1 MNRDMN
7 DAVSGTSWLSPTVFH
22 EHWWLD
28 AASGGA
34 FGEVRVESGGRLAG
48 RLPFIVQRRARSFD
62 VVRIPD
68 LTHCLGPAIAAEF
81 DPPGAVKSTKGIE
94 ICSQLIA
101 QLPKAAHVWFR
112 LHPETANT
120 LAFDKAGFLSTVQWS
135 VEIAPRPEEHLWK
148 RMRDKTRNAIRRAG
162 DGLTVTTWD
171 EPAHFLDFYKDCL
184 RRSDRRNHYDDATQ
198 ASLVGEILRRRRGRV
213 LAAIR
218 PDNTPEAAILTAW
231 CERREF
237 CFMSA
242 RDPSA
247 HFGAIN
253 LLIWSAIQNAAA
265 ANRIFDMDN
274 IHVVDGALPN
284 LLMLS
289 GFGGTVVPRY
299 CVSRSSAVLNALLG
313 VRRALGR

>member
-1 MNRDMN
+1 MDLGVSGT
-7 DAVSGTSWLSPTVFH
+7 VSGTSALSPTVFH
-22 EHWWLD
+22 EPWWLE
-28 AASGGA
+28 AASGGT
-34 FGEVRVESGGRLAG
+34 FGEVIVESGGRLAG
-48 RLPFIVQRRARSFD
+48 RLPFVVQRRARSFD

-135 VEIAPRPEEHLWK
+135 VEIAPRPEEQLWK
-148 RMRDKTRNAIRRAG
+148 AMRDKTRNAIRRGG
-162 DGLTVTTWD
+162 DRLTVTAWD
-171 EPAHFLDFYKDCL
+171 EPGRFLDFYRDCL
-184 RRSDRRNHYDDATQ
+184 RRNDRRNHYDDATL
-198 ASLVGEILRRRRGRV
+198 AALAGEVLRRRRGRV

-218 PDNTPEAAILTAW
+218 PDNTPEAAILTVW
-231 CERREF
+231 CKRREF
-237 CFMSA
+237 YFMSA
-242 RDPSA
+242 RDTSA

-253 LLIWSAIQNAAA
+253 LLIWRAIQDAAA

-284 LLMLS
+284 HLMLS
-289 GFGGTVVPRY
+289 GFGGNVVPRY
-299 CVSRSSAVLNALLG
+299 CVSRSSALLTALQG